1 MKKAAIFDMD
11 GTLVANSPIHIR
23 AFEIFCARYDVTD
36 WREKLANGFGMGNDD
51 IMRLVMSEEVIR
63 EKGLA
68 ALADEKEAIYREI
81 YAPDIRPVEGL
92 KELLERLR
100 AAGIPCA
107 VGSSGCKANVDF
119 VLDSCAIRPYFD
131 AAISG
136 DMVSRCKPDPEIYLT
151 AAAALGVSPLM
162 ACMVMGAVYIN
173 VSDDDRLFKQLN
185 YFSPPFLLVF
195 FVRSGMSFRLDT
207 LFDASARVAGV
218 PLLLIGCLYFFVR
231 ILGKY
236 LGAFLGCKICKKPNR
251 TTNTLGL
258 ALIPQAGVAIG
269 LAELAARTIGGET
282 GIIIQTVIMSSSILY
297 ELIGPAMAKLALVL
311 SGSIGGGESLP
322 IKEPGQSRRDELI
335 ERMNAIQAEI
345 DRENYARS
353 EEEKAFSAAAEEDI
367 PEYAPRDRNRKF
379 INRR

>member
-23 AFEIFCARYDVTD
+23 AFEIFCARYGVTD

-51 IMRLVMSEEVIR
+51 IMRLVMPEEVIR

-107 VGSSGCKANVDF
+107 VGSSGCKTNVDF

-151 AAAALGVSPLM
+151 AAAALGVSP
-162 ACMVMGAVYIN
+162 ADCVIFEDAWAGFEAARRAGAGRIVALTTTLPREELEREPQADRIID
-173 VSDDDRLFKQLN
+173 SFADIDDIGA
-185 YFSPPFLLVF
+185 LLV
-195 FVRSGMSFRLDT
+195 
-207 LFDASARVAGV
+207 
-218 PLLLIGCLYFFVR
+218 
-231 ILGKY
+231 
-236 LGAFLGCKICKKPNR
+236 
-251 TTNTLGL
+251 
-258 ALIPQAGVAIG
+258 
-269 LAELAARTIGGET
+269 
-282 GIIIQTVIMSSSILY
+282 
-297 ELIGPAMAKLALVL
+297 
-311 SGSIGGGESLP
+311 
-322 IKEPGQSRRDELI
+322 
-335 ERMNAIQAEI
+335 
-345 DRENYARS
+345 
-353 EEEKAFSAAAEEDI
+353 
-367 PEYAPRDRNRKF
+367 
-379 INRR
+379 

>member
-11 GTLVANSPIHIR
+11 GTLVANSPVHIR

-51 IMRLVMSEEVIR
+51 IMRLVMPEEVIR

-81 YAPDIRPVEGL
+81 YAPDIRPVEGQ

-151 AAAALGVSPLM
+151 AAAALGVSP
-162 ACMVMGAVYIN
+162 ADCVI
-173 VSDDDRLFKQLN
+173 FE
-185 YFSPPFLLVF
+185 
-195 FVRSGMSFRLDT
+195 
-207 LFDASARVAGV
+207 DARAG
-218 PLLLIGCLYFFVR
+218 F
-231 ILGKY
+231 
-236 LGAFLGCKICKKPNR
+236 
-251 TTNTLGL
+251 
-258 ALIPQAGVAIG
+258 
-269 LAELAARTIGGET
+269 EAARRAGTGRIVALTTTLPREELERGPLADRIIDSFADIDDIGA
-282 GIIIQTVIMSSSILY
+282 L
-297 ELIGPAMAKLALVL
+297 LA
-311 SGSIGGGESLP
+311 
-322 IKEPGQSRRDELI
+322 
-335 ERMNAIQAEI
+335 
-345 DRENYARS
+345 
-353 EEEKAFSAAAEEDI
+353 
-367 PEYAPRDRNRKF
+367 
-379 INRR
+379 